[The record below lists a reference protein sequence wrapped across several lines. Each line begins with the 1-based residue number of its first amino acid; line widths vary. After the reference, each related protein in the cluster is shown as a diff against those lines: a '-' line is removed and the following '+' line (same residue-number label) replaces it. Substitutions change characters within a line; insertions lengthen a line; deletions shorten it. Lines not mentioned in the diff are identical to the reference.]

1 MEEKLKSVCS
11 KCNINKWAVDYREGC
26 YDKLSSRSV
35 CLSCEQAALIE
46 MQGKEIERLK
56 AREQERDDKIRKLED
71 LVRKLVKPVFR
82 EEGDSA
88 GNKVTE
94 IDNSG
99 DNFETKVAV
108 VENRT
113 EELSEIIQ
121 ENRNY
126 IVEQG
131 TEIVEMRKEI
141 ASIKEEENFHV
152 VRGKRSS
159 TKTSGKEHSVA
170 LVNRF
175 AVLADEADDMKV
187 ESYVIGD
194 SIVREQN
201 NHFAWKNNK
210 KKVRS
215 HPGCKVKKIIEEVKM
230 LKLQD
235 KNTCVITSV
244 GGNDL
249 FLRNNKV
256 GNSEPLVKDLENLI
270 ESVAE
275 KTDKGIVVG
284 LMPRCNISHYA
295 MSKAIGIN
303 NRMEKYCQEKKV
315 EFLDVWSIFEGKW
328 RYFRKDGIHLSE
340 LGSIK
345 LGELLGHANNKIQ
358 RIARSSPKM
367 PEPVPAQVQEID
379 NNFEG
384 FSTGNQ

>member
-1 MEEKLKSVCS
+1 MVEKLKSVCS
-11 KCNINKWAVDYREGC
+11 KCNIKKWAVDYREGC

-35 CLSCEQAALIE
+35 CVSCEQAALIE

-56 AREQERDDKIRKLED
+56 AREQQRDDKIRKLED

-99 DNFETKVAV
+99 DNFETKVAE

-113 EELSEIIQ
+113 EELSKIIQ
-121 ENRNY
+121 ENKNY
-126 IVEQG
+126 IVDTG
-131 TEIVEMRKEI
+131 ADIVEMRKEI

-201 NHFAWKNNK
+201 NHCAWKNK
-210 KKVRS
+210 KK
-215 HPGCKVKKIIEEVKM
+215 C
-230 LKLQD
+230 
-235 KNTCVITSV
+235 
-244 GGNDL
+244 
-249 FLRNNKV
+249 
-256 GNSEPLVKDLENLI
+256 
-270 ESVAE
+270 
-275 KTDKGIVVG
+275 
-284 LMPRCNISHYA
+284 
-295 MSKAIGIN
+295 
-303 NRMEKYCQEKKV
+303 
-315 EFLDVWSIFEGKW
+315 
-328 RYFRKDGIHLSE
+328 
-340 LGSIK
+340 
-345 LGELLGHANNKIQ
+345 
-358 RIARSSPKM
+358 
-367 PEPVPAQVQEID
+367 
-379 NNFEG
+379 
-384 FSTGNQ
+384 